1 MVADQGCTPTSVT
14 YLSCNVASRPVHSIH
29 KVGIDVIGPC
39 FSHINVMETN
49 SGVVRR
55 EGIAKSVLC
64 HILRQTVSGRKK
76 EEQHG
81 IHLKASLFMN
91 ANW

>member
-1 MVADQGCTPTSVT
+1 MVADHGCTPTSVT

-29 KVGIDVIGPC
+29 KVGIDVIGSC
-39 FSHINVMETN
+39 FSHINIMKTN

-64 HILRQTVSGRKK
+64 HILRQTVSGRK

-81 IHLKASLFMN
+81 IHLKASSFMR